1 MQQAID
7 YINKKI
13 EKYSKVVSDMD
24 KKYIWN
30 EIKYTYHGWF
40 DHGYA
45 KWKLTALED
54 MKDEVQ
60 ALWDSQVTDKD
71 CIAFIKKSIEEN
83 PAQVL
88 QWLLLNIWH
97 TMWEMNADNI
107 TTEADMND
115 PRGWRMRVEMKI
127 EKIIP

>member
-60 ALWDSQVTDKD
+60 ALWDGWIPVTERLPEEDEETELILANKGRWMVFSWFYD
-71 CIAFIKKSIEEN
+71 ENWFYTIDWEDDREHKSERFVDYWM
-83 PAQVL
+83 PL
-88 QWLLLNIWH
+88 PL
-97 TMWEMNADNI
+97 
-107 TTEADMND
+107 
-115 PRGWRMRVEMKI
+115 PPK
-127 EKIIP
+127 